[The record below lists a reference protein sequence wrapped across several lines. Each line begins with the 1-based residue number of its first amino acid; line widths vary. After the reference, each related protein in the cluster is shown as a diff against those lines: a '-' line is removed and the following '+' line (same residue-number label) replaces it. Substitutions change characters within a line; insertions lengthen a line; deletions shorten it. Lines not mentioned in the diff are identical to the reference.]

1 MFDSSKKKF
10 SAEQST
16 ANATGLGSVAFGKS
30 GFNLRQSRIFGAKTI
45 STNNFTKPVIT
56 VVIGLVLIVFLNK
69 RAGR

>member
-30 GFNLRQSRIFGAKTI
+30 GFNLRQSRIFGAK
-45 STNNFTKPVIT
+45 NLAKNDFTKPVIA
-56 VVIGLVLIVFLNK
+56 VVVGLVLIVFINK